1 MASLLRSY
9 NAALVARPYLAG
21 SATAATLF
29 GAGDVLAQQ
38 AVDKQGMNHD
48 VVRTARLALYGG
60 VIFAPVVTRWYQMLE
75 GIKLKSKPARTSRI
89 VHLRFVATRVGL
101 DQFVLTPVLVSVFYT
116 SMALSEGQGIQGAK
130 ERVRSAWWPTL
141 QKNWGL
147 FIPVQIANFAIVPA
161 HLRLVL
167 VNVVSLFWNAY
178 LSYANSKSSTTVGK
192 IEEKRKAL
200 LE

>member
-38 AVDKQGMNHD
+38 AVDKKGMNHD

-75 GIKLKSKPARTSRI
+75 GIKLKSKPA
-89 VHLRFVATRVGL
+89 LVATRVGL
-101 DQFVLTPVLVSVFYT
+101 DQFVLTPVLVSVFYS
-116 SMALSEGQGIQGAK
+116 SMAIAEGKGLQGAQD
-130 ERVRSAWWPTL
+130 RVRSAWWPTL

-192 IEEKRKAL
+192 IEEKTKAL

>member
-38 AVDKQGMNHD
+38 AVDKKGMNHD

-75 GIKLKSKPARTSRI
+75 GIKLKSKPA
-89 VHLRFVATRVGL
+89 LVATRVGL
-101 DQFVLTPVLVSVFYT
+101 DQFVLTPVLVGVFYT
-116 SMALSEGQGIQGAK
+116 SMALSEGYGIQGAK
-130 ERVRSAWWPTL
+130 ERVRFAWWPTL

-147 FIPVQIANFAIVPA
+147 FIPVQVANFAIVPA

-192 IEEKRKAL
+192 IEEKTKAL